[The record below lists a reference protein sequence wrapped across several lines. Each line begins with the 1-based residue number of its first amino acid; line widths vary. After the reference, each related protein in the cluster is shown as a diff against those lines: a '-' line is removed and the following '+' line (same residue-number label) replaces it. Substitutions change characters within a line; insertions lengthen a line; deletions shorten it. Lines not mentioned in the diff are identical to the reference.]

1 MEVIQDLRESRLT
14 EMKFQ
19 SSYTEPGVSRLQEAV
34 SPIVSDSLEIVV
46 PDDAKGMYELP
57 QPAHK
62 FIPNWYKQTDMR
74 PFKNA
79 PLDKS
84 VRACMPFME
93 ALTFGWIVPVPTDI
107 SITRSS
113 DGIEVKWNT
122 EEFKAM
128 GGHDKQQVG
137 GDEFPHDGEVLKFNL
152 PYLLRTPEGV
162 STLYMPPLN
171 RIETR
176 FRPFSGVVDTD
187 KYLNETNI
195 PALLLDDEFEGI
207 IEAGTPLVQV
217 IPFERNSLVNES
229 KTRVATDEEGEWLE
243 RTGKA
248 IHAVDAYYKEEVWE
262 PKKASRETGG
272 CPFGFDDDT

>member
-1 MEVIQDLRESRLT
+1 MEFSSTGT
-14 EMKFQ
+14 E
-19 SSYTEPGVSRLQEAV
+19 EGVSRVQELISTVAHNR
-34 SPIVSDSLEIVV
+34 LEIVV
-46 PDDAKGMYELP
+46 PDDFKGMYELP

-74 PFKNA
+74 AFKDS
-79 PLDKS
+79 PLEKS

-107 SITRSS
+107 SIIRSS
-113 DGIEVKWNT
+113 DGVEVTWNP
-122 EEFKAM
+122 EQFKAM
-128 GGHDKQQVG
+128 GSHKKQQVG
-137 GDEFPHDGEVLKFNL
+137 GDAFPHDGELLKFNL
-152 PYLLRTPEGV
+152 PYALRTPEGV

-187 KYLNETNI
+187 KYVQETNI
-195 PALLLDDEFEGI
+195 PALMLDDEFEGI

-217 IPFERNSLVNES
+217 IPFERDSLVNES
-229 KTRVATDEEGEWLE
+229 KTRVATDEEEEWLE

-248 IHAVDAYYKEEVWE
+248 VPAVDAYYKEEVWE

-272 CPFGFDDDT
+272 CPFGFGDDN

>member
-1 MEVIQDLRESRLT
+1 MEFSSTGT
-14 EMKFQ
+14 E
-19 SSYTEPGVSRLQEAV
+19 EGVSRVQELISTVAYNR
-34 SPIVSDSLEIVV
+34 LEIVV
-46 PDDAKGMYELP
+46 PDDFKGMYELP

-62 FIPNWYKQTDMR
+62 VLPDWYKQTDMR
-74 PFKNA
+74 PFKDA
-79 PLDKS
+79 PLNKS

-113 DGIEVKWNT
+113 DGLAVKWNT
-122 EEFKAM
+122 EEFKPM
-128 GGHDKQQVG
+128 GSHDKQQVG
-137 GDEFPHDGEVLKFNL
+137 GDAFPHDGELLKFNL
-152 PYLLRTPEGV
+152 PYALRTPEGV

-187 KYLNETNI
+187 RYVNETNI

-217 IPFERNSLVNES
+217 IPFERDSLVNES
-229 KTRVATDEEGEWLE
+229 KTRVATDEEEEWLE

-248 IHAVDAYYKEEVWE
+248 VPAVDAYYKEEVWE

-272 CPFGFDDDT
+272 CPFGFGDDT

>member
-1 MEVIQDLRESRLT
+1 MEFSSTGT
-14 EMKFQ
+14 EK
-19 SSYTEPGVSRLQEAV
+19 GVSRLQEAV
-34 SPIVSDSLEIVV
+34 SPIVSDFLEIVV
-46 PDDAKGMYELP
+46 PDHAKGMYELP

-62 FIPNWYKQTDMR
+62 FIPDWYEQTDMR
-74 PFKNA
+74 PFKDA

-93 ALTFGWIVPVPTDI
+93 ALTLGWIVPVPTDI

-113 DGIEVKWNT
+113 DGVEVTWNT
-122 EEFKAM
+122 QEFKAM

-137 GDEFPHDGEVLKFNL
+137 GDAFPHGGEVLKFNL
-152 PYLLRTPEGV
+152 PYALRTPEGV

-176 FRPFSGVVDTD
+176 VRPFSGVVDTD
-187 KYLNETNI
+187 RYVNKTNI

-217 IPFERNSLVNES
+217 IPFERDSLVNES
-229 KTRVATDEEGEWLE
+229 KTRVATDEEEELLE
-243 RTGKA
+243 RTIKA
-248 IHAVDAYYKEEVWE
+248 VRAVDAYYKEEVWE

-272 CPFGFDDDT
+272 CPFGFGDDT

>member
-1 MEVIQDLRESRLT
+1 MRFTATSEQ
-14 EMKFQ
+14 
-19 SSYTEPGVSRLQEAV
+19 PGVSSIQDII
-34 SPIVSDSLEIVV
+34 SPINSTKLEIAV
-46 PDDAKGMYELP
+46 PDDLKGVFKLP

-62 FIPNWYKQTDMR
+62 FIPDWYKQTDTR
-74 PFKNA
+74 PFGDA
-79 PLDKS
+79 PLNKS

-107 SITRSS
+107 SITHTT
-113 DGIEVKWNT
+113 DGISVKWNT
-122 EEFKAM
+122 EEFIPM
-128 GGHDKQQVG
+128 GSHDKIQLG
-137 GDEFPHDGEVLKFNL
+137 GDAFPHNGEILKFNL
-152 PYLLRTPEGV
+152 PYSLRTPEGV

-187 KYLNETNI
+187 RYVNKTNI

-217 IPFERNSLVNES
+217 IPFERDSLVNES
-229 KTRVATDEEGEWLE
+229 KTRVETDEEEEWLK
-243 RTGKA
+243 RTEKA
-248 IHAVDAYYKEEVWE
+248 VPAVDAYYKEEVWE

-272 CPFGFDDDT
+272 CPFGFGDDS

>member
-1 MEVIQDLRESRLT
+1 MRFTSTSEHSVVSSIQD
-14 EMKFQ
+14 MM
-19 SSYTEPGVSRLQEAV
+19 
-34 SPIVSDSLEIVV
+34 SPINSTKLEIVV
-46 PDDAKGMYELP
+46 PDNAKGMYELP

-62 FIPNWYKQTDMR
+62 FIPNWYKKTDMR
-74 PFKNA
+74 PFEDA

-113 DGIEVKWNT
+113 DGVGVAWNT

-137 GDEFPHDGEVLKFNL
+137 GDAFPHDGKVLKFNL
-152 PYLLRTPEGV
+152 PYALRTPEGV

-176 FRPFSGVVDTD
+176 VRPFSGVVDTD
-187 KYLNETNI
+187 IYVNETNI

-217 IPFERNSLVNES
+217 IPFERDSLVNES
-229 KTRVATDEEGEWLE
+229 KTRVATDEEEEWLE

-248 IHAVDAYYKEEVWE
+248 VPAVDAYYKEEVWE

-272 CPFGFDDDT
+272 CPFGFGDDT